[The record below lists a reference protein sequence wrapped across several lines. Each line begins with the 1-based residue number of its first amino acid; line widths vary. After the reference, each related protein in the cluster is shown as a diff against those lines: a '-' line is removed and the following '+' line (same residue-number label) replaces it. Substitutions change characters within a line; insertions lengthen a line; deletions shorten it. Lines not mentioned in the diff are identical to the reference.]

1 MIQKIIKNISTNPRN
16 AFLVDGIGAVL
27 SAFLL
32 GVILTTFEDFFGMPA
47 RVLYILAGIAAGF
60 ALYSLTYY
68 FLNIKK
74 WHAALR
80 RIAIAN
86 LLYCLLTL
94 ALVIIHFQE
103 LTIWGIMYF
112 ILEILVIV
120 ILVYIEFS
128 VLSKSKLQDSP
139 IKDI

>member
-1 MIQKIIKNISTNPRN
+1 MVKIIKTISANPRKI
-16 AFLVDGIGAVL
+16 FQIDGLGAIL

-94 ALVIIHFQE
+94 TLVIIHFQE
-103 LTIWGIMYF
+103 LTVWGILYF
-112 ILEILVIV
+112 ALEILVI
-120 ILVYIEFS
+120 ITLVYIEFRVIS
-128 VLSKSKLQDSP
+128 YKNP
-139 IKDI
+139 